1 MAKDETKRLTTAV
14 MKNDET
20 AFNALEKINGYVP
33 SNPAYTIDALRRGFD
48 EMNAARAAEDQIAA
62 ALATA
67 NDKAISAEWKF
78 HNLMLIAKDHVISI
92 FGKDSLELQEI
103 GLKKISDYKRPSRK
117 AKPNAGAKSAA

>member
-1 MAKDETKRLTTAV
+1 

-33 SNPAYTIDALRRGFD
+33 SNPAYTIDGLRGGFD
-48 EMNAARAAEDQIAA
+48 EMNAVRAAEDQIAA

-67 NDKAISAEWKF
+67 HDKAIGAEWKF

-117 AKPNAGAKSAA
+117 AKPNAEAKPAA